1 MELFWVND
9 VLAVATRPRGGDW
22 LRDDLAD
29 AHGRG
34 VRTLVSCLTRE
45 EESDLGLDGELEAA
59 RSVGLEFLRVPIT
72 DQGTPEHGAVEKA
85 VSRMSDHSASL
96 GTVAIHCRQA
106 LGRSPLVAAAALVQ
120 RGMTATAA
128 WESVA
133 RARGR
138 PVPETEEQRLWLVGF
153 AARQPKRLTD

>member
-22 LRDDLAD
+22 LRDDLAEGL
-29 AHGRG
+29 GRG
-34 VRTLVSCLTRE
+34 VQILVSCLTRE

-59 RSVGLEFLRVPIT
+59 
-72 DQGTPEHGAVEKA
+72 Q
-85 VSRMSDHSASL
+85 SL
-96 GTVAIHCRQA
+96 GKVGIYCRQA
-106 LGRSPLVAAAALVQ
+106 LGRSPLVAAAVLVQ

-128 WESVA
+128 WETVA

-138 PVPETEEQRLWLVGF
+138 AVPETEEQRLWLVGF
-153 AARQPKRLTD
+153 ATRQPKRLTD

>member
-1 MELFWVND
+1 MPSPWRPLELFWVND
-9 VLAVATRPRGGDW
+9 VLAVTTRPRGGDW
-22 LRDDLAD
+22 LRDDLAEGY
-29 AHGRG
+29 GRG
-34 VRTLVSCLTRE
+34 GQILVSCLTRE
-45 EESDLGLDGELEAA
+45 EESDLGLDGELDAA
-59 RSVGLEFLRVPIT
+59 ESLRN
-72 DQGTPEHGAVEKA
+72 
-85 VSRMSDHSASL
+85 
-96 GTVAIHCRQA
+96 VAIHCRQA